1 MYTYHDHM
9 CIVYMR
15 NFMTICI
22 QSIYI
27 YIYTWWAKFLVGH
40 LVIQMFFPAI
50 FQ

>member
-27 YIYTWWAKFLVGH
+27 YTHGGQSFWL
-40 LVIQMFFPAI
+40 AI
-50 FQ
+50 W